1 MRSLI
6 KLSSAVLA
14 ASLLSACGA
23 DSSSNSSSKADP
35 APQSGQIKNIIMM
48 IGDGMGPQ
56 QVGLLQDF
64 ATHSKTDIYK
74 NRETALEL
82 FANSGQLALSSTTP
96 VGGLVV
102 DSACSATQLAT
113 GKPSLS
119 EVVGLDIEGN
129 ATDTILEMA
138 KAAGKSTGLI
148 SDTRI
153 THATP
158 AAFAAHQAH
167 RSMENEIAV
176 DMLENNVDVLLGGGL
191 RYWIPQNS
199 DSINTDLNDNLV
211 ALINEPTVRI
221 KSKRKDDR
229 NLLTEAQT
237 AGYSLAFNADQ
248 LDAVEG
254 QKVLGLFSY
263 SAMLDGI
270 SYSTCKKAGDCVQ
283 PSLAEMTTKALD
295 ILSKDEDGFFLMV
308 EGGQI
313 DWAAHN
319 NDAGD
324 MLHQLLKFD
333 ESIQAV
339 YDWVKD
345 RDDTL
350 VVITADHETGGFSF
364 SYSRKDIPQA
374 DSTIVGDAFV
384 ESNREY
390 KPNFNF
396 ANPDLLDKLYAQKKD
411 FYNIWYEAG
420 GDLVNVEPSSVD
432 LLAAINGNT
441 EFPLTQADAD
451 RILEHETNEHQVAD
465 HKYLSAATFPK
476 VDDFEEFYVYGEE
489 VHLDLMGRALAKH
502 QNTVWSTGTHTHTP
516 VQVIAWGPK
525 DAQER
530 FKGLMNHVEVG
541 AQLIEAMK
549 N

>member
-6 KLSSAVLA
+6 KLSSAILT

-23 DSSSNSSSKADP
+23 DSDSKSTVDA
-35 APQSGQIKNIIMM
+35 APGIEFTGEQIKNVILM

-64 ATHSKTDIYK
+64 AAHSKTDIYN
-74 NRETALEL
+74 NRETALAL

-113 GKPSLS
+113 GQPSLS
-119 EVVGLDIEGN
+119 EVVGLDVEGN
-129 ATDTILEMA
+129 STETILEMA

-191 RYWIPQNS
+191 RYWIPEGSSS
-199 DSINTDLNDNLV
+199 DNTDLV
-211 ALINEPTVRI
+211 TLINEPTVKI
-221 KSKRKDDR
+221 KSKRKDNR

-248 LDAVEG
+248 LDAVAG

-270 SYSTCKKAGDCVQ
+270 SYSTCKKSGTCVQ
-283 PSLAEMTTKALD
+283 PSLAEMTKKALD

-364 SYSRKDIPQA
+364 SYSRKDIPEA

-384 ESNREY
+384 ESNRDY

-420 GDLVNVEPSSVD
+420 GDLGDVEPTSAD
-432 LLAAINGNT
+432 LLVAMNNNT

-451 RILEHETNEHQVAD
+451 RILEHESNEYQVDD
-465 HKYLSAATFPK
+465 HKYLAVATFPK

-525 DAQER
+525 ESQQR
-530 FKGLMNHVEVG
+530 FKGLMNHVDVG

>member
-1 MRSLI
+1 MRPLI
-6 KLSSAVLA
+6 KLSSAVLT
-14 ASLLSACGA
+14 ASLLTACGG
-23 DSSSNSSSKADP
+23 DSSNSNSDKA
-35 APQSGQIKNIIMM
+35 AANSGQIKNIIMM

-283 PSLAEMTTKALD
+283 PSLAEMTKKALD

-374 DSTIVGDAFV
+374 DSSIVGDAFV

-411 FYNIWYEAG
+411 FYNIWNEAG
-420 GDLVNVEPSSVD
+420 GDLVSVEPTAVD
-432 LLAAINGNT
+432 LLAAINNNT

-451 RILEHETNEHQVAD
+451 RILEHEENIYHESG
-465 HKYLSAATFPK
+465 HKYLAATTFPK

>member
-23 DSSSNSSSKADP
+23 DSDSNSSAQPDL

-248 LDAVEG
+248 LEAVEG

-270 SYSTCKKAGDCVQ
+270 SYSTCKKAGNCVQ
-283 PSLAEMTTKALD
+283 PSLAEMTKKALD

-374 DSTIVGDAFV
+374 DSTIIGDAFV

-420 GDLVNVEPSSVD
+420 GDLGDVEPTSVD
-432 LLAAINGNT
+432 LLAAINSNT

-525 DAQER
+525 DAQQR

-541 AQLIEAMK
+541 AQMIEAMK